1 MSACEDNGDFL
12 AEDVEADID
21 PGGGK
26 KRSAS
31 ERSSTDMPPIAKKKQ
46 AHRAKVWQ
54 HFIQRED
61 DPSISNCRYCA
72 QGIGCDSKKSGT
84 SAMKNHI
91 ARCKMYQLYKES
103 GKQQVRRRQASIS
116 PRRLGIKGEDDERR
130 ESPDRS
136 SKSPLRLRNDEVD
149 NLRIN
154 ASSGCL
160 LDICS
165 EDASKR
171 SLTGIRP
178 LNRTMSACED
188 NGDFLAEDV
197 EGDIDQGGGKK
208 RFASERSSTDM
219 PPVAKKQQAH
229 RAEVWQHFIQR
240 EDDPSISNCRYC
252 AQGIRCDSKKSGTS
266 AMKNHIARCKMS
278 QLYKESGK
286 QQSLCKFR
294 VNLIIRGW
302 NVEEVKTNLAY
313 HSLLDNLSF

>member
-31 ERSSTDMPPIAKKKQ
+31 ERSSTDMPPIAKKN
-46 AHRAKVWQ
+46 
-54 HFIQRED
+54 
-61 DPSISNCRYCA
+61 NCRYCA

-103 GKQQVRRRQASIS
+103 GKQQ
-116 PRRLGIKGEDDERR
+116 
-130 ESPDRS
+130 
-136 SKSPLRLRNDEVD
+136 
-149 NLRIN
+149 
-154 ASSGCL
+154 
-160 LDICS
+160 
-165 EDASKR
+165 
-171 SLTGIRP
+171 
-178 LNRTMSACED
+178 MSACED

-197 EGDIDQGGGKK
+197 EADIDPGGGKK
-208 RFASERSSTDM
+208 RSASERSSTDM
-219 PPVAKKQQAH
+219 PPIAKKN
-229 RAEVWQHFIQR
+229 
-240 EDDPSISNCRYC
+240 NCRYC
-252 AQGIRCDSKKSGTS
+252 AQGIGCDSKKSGTS
-266 AMKNHIARCKMS
+266 AMKNHIARCKMY